1 VRKVLR
7 LAAYSKNP
15 NIGVYVGANDRVAV
29 LPPGAPKSFVEVASE
44 TLAVEVV
51 ESTVGGTSLLGVM
64 MALNN
69 HGTVVPRH
77 CPSLEVENL
86 KKAGLTVGVI
96 PDKYTALGNLVLLND
111 KGAIASEVLSKRA
124 VKIMEDALGCEVY
137 LKNLGGHKIVGSLG
151 VATNKGALL
160 YPNLEDEE
168 LDWAEE
174 VLKVDV
180 DIGTVNQGVGYVK
193 TGLVANTKGALIGN
207 ATTGPEIA
215 RIEDSLGFL

>member
-1 VRKVLR
+1 MRKLLR

-15 NIGVYVGANDRVAV
+15 NIGVYAGANDNLAV
-29 LPPGAPKSFVEVASE
+29 IPLEAPESFSTLLSETLGVEVA
-44 TLAVEVV
+44 
-51 ESTVGGTSLLGVM
+51 ESTVAGTTVVGVM

-69 HGTVVPRH
+69 NGALVPRH
-77 CPSLEVENL
+77 SSRLEVEKL
-86 KKAGLTVGVI
+86 EQAGLNVGVI
-96 PDKYTALGNLVLLND
+96 PDRYTALGNLVLLND
-111 KGAIASEVLSKRA
+111 RGAIASRVFTKSS
-124 VKIMEDALGCEVY
+124 VKIMEDALGCEVV
-137 LKNLGGHKIVGSLG
+137 LRDLGGYKIVGSLG

-160 YPNLEDEE
+160 HPNLDEKE

-174 VLKVDV
+174 VLKVEV

-193 TGLVANTKGALIGN
+193 TGIVANSKGALIGS

>member
-1 VRKVLR
+1 MRKVLR

-15 NIGVYVGANDRVAV
+15 NIGVYVGANDSVAV
-29 LPPGAPKSFVEVASE
+29 LPPEAPESFTTLLAE
-44 TLAVEVV
+44 TLDVDVL
-51 ESTVGGTSLLGVM
+51 ESTVAGTTIVGVM

-69 HGTVVPRH
+69 NGAVVSRH
-77 CPSLEVENL
+77 SSSAELESLR
-86 KKAGLTVGVI
+86 KAGLNVGVV

-111 KGAIASEVLSKRA
+111 RGAIASEVLSREA
-124 VKIMEDALGCEVY
+124 VEVMEDALGCEVV
-137 LKNLGGHKIVGSLG
+137 LRDLGGYKIVGSLG

-160 YPNLEDEE
+160 HPNLEEEE

-174 VLKVDV
+174 VLKVEV

-193 TGLVANTKGALIGN
+193 TGIVANSKGALIGS

>member
-1 VRKVLR
+1 VRKLLR

-15 NIGVYVGANDRVAV
+15 NIGVYAGANDSLAV
-29 LPPGAPKSFVEVASE
+29 IPPEAPESFSTLVSE
-44 TLAVEVV
+44 TLGVEVV
-51 ESTVGGTSLLGVM
+51 ESTVAGTTIVGVM

-69 HGTVVPRH
+69 NGALVPRH
-77 CPSLEVENL
+77 SSTQEVEKL
-86 KKAGLTVGVI
+86 EEAGLNVGVI

-111 KGAIASEVLSKRA
+111 RGAIASRVFSKSS
-124 VKIMEDALGCEVY
+124 VKIMEDALGCEVVTRD
-137 LKNLGGHKIVGSLG
+137 LGGYKIVGSLG

-160 YPNLEDEE
+160 HPNLDEE
-168 LDWAEE
+168 DLDWAEE
-174 VLKVDV
+174 VLKVEV

-193 TGLVANTKGALIGN
+193 TGIVANSRGALIGS